1 MKWAVAFAIKEPCVL
16 VSWDK
21 DTPTTLTEFSVT
33 DDKGNLLDFNNI
45 EVKGTPLSKL
55 WQKKDRLIAEVGGQS
70 YAFCLQALTQGL
82 EVFRFHS
89 YDLTR
94 LERER
99 NPEKGAKGD
108 KRKKRAKLMAEL
120 AESNPELLY
129 QMLPL
134 DEAVAYIT
142 GWIDEY
148 VNIQQEQRVRAQQR
162 ANTRRMN
169 ISWMPDKTKGKH
181 IDRVKHGFTDAD
193 ISYYL
198 EREADLLA
206 AIKKELVNVPIWQ
219 NYFADLCG
227 VGPSIAAR
235 IIGEVRDIRR
245 FPKLGGFRSE
255 CGLRVVDGSA
265 AKFRRGK
272 GENGDRVTFNPG
284 LRQALFLFGD
294 QIVRGGEKNHYNA
307 KYRKMKE
314 FYTTRDGET
323 LSKKHID
330 NRARRSAASDFAD
343 DLWRAWWLMEE
354 ERGTLLPQS
363 VHDAVHP
370 VITC

>member
-21 DTPTTLTEFSVT
+21 GIPTTLTEFSVT
-33 DDKGNLLDFNNI
+33 DKEGNLLEFNNI
-45 EVKGTPLSKL
+45 EVKGELLRNL

-108 KRKKRAKLMAEL
+108 KRKKRAELMAEL

-134 DEAVAYIT
+134 DETVAYIT

-148 VNIQQEQRVRAQQR
+148 VNIQQEQRIRAQQR
-162 ANTRRMN
+162 ANIRRMN

-193 ISYYL
+193 INYYL

-219 NYFADLCG
+219 NHFADLCG

-245 FPKLGGFRSE
+245 FPKLAGFRSE
-255 CGLRVVDGSA
+255 CGLRVVDGCA

-294 QIVRGGEKNHYNA
+294 QIVRGGEKNPYNA
-307 KYRKMKE
+307 KYRQKKE
-314 FYTTRDGET
+314 FYTVRDGAT

-330 NRARRSAASDFAD
+330 NRARRAAASDFAD
-343 DLWRAWWLMEE
+343 DLWRAWWLIEE

-363 VHDAVHP
+363 VRDAIHP